1 MVKPEEI
8 LSIRDIVSKTI
19 SKAYDVDVYS
29 IKILELDVSAKDG
42 LVVVRGEWDSS
53 IGKGRF
59 EARIKGDEVFYLKLD
74 I

>member
-19 SKAYDVDVYS
+19 SKAYDVEVYS

>member
-8 LSIRDIVSKTI
+8 SNIRNTVSKAI

-29 IKILELDVSAKDG
+29 VKILELDVSTTEG

-59 EARIKGDEVFYLKLD
+59 EARIKGDEVFYLKLE